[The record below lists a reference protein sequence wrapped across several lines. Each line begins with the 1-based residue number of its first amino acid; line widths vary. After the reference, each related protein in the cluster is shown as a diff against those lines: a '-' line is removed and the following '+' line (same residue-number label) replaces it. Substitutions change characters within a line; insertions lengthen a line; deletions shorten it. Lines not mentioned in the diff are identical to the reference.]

1 MDDTQAK
8 RLGAVIRS
16 NREAA
21 GWSLRRLEERT
32 GIDNSLLARME
43 QGNIGKPAPE
53 NLRRIAEA
61 LGIPLADLYALAD
74 WAVPSELPS
83 PGPYLRA
90 KYRDLS
96 ESALRALTEDLN
108 QLLARHGV
116 DTSSGPAPGEDEA
129 PEVARTT
136 KRPTKRTKPSRRTRT
151 KKGGTS

>member
-1 MDDTQAK
+1 MDEKQAK
-8 RLGAVIRS
+8 RLGAEIRRS
-16 NREAA
+16 REAA
-21 GWSLRRLEERT
+21 GWSLRQLEERT

-43 QGNIGKPAPE
+43 QGLIFKPAPD

-96 ESALRALTEDLN
+96 ESTLRSLTEDVN
-108 QLLARHGV
+108 RLLAQHGL
-116 DTSSGPAPGEDEA
+116 DLSGAPAPGEDEA
-129 PEVARTT
+129 PE
-136 KRPTKRTKPSRRTRT
+136 PSRSPKPRPPRTRT
-151 KKGGTS
+151 KKGGKR